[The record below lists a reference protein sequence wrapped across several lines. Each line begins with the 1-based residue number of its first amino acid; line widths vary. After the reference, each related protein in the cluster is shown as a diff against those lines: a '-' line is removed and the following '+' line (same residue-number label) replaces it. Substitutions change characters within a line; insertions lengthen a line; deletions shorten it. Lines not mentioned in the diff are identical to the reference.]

1 LHFDIVCGKITI
13 ENRKGIITMT
23 ELAKHITDENTGI
36 SYTLVGDYYL
46 PDLALPEEEHFEIG
60 IYGRMRKNYLKNHR
74 RVFYANLLTS
84 GELNKHLHEIDVAAY
99 NFMELVSKQMAKQE
113 GVTEQLKTEY
123 QMLWIGKMEN
133 IRNRVME
140 MIREEII
147 YS

>member
-1 LHFDIVCGKITI
+1 LHFCSVYGKIAI
-13 ENRKGIITMT
+13 ENRKGIITMN
-23 ELAKHITDENTGI
+23 ELAKHITDENAGI